1 MHAQI
6 TKVINMQVFEFDTV
20 VIGSGL
26 AGLTTAL
33 YASQYGKVTII
44 TKSGLDI
51 SNSYNAQGG
60 IAAAIDEDDST
71 TLHMNDSMTAGRG
84 LCDKNAMQVLVN
96 EGKKCVDDLIKMKM
110 PFDEIDGKII
120 LGLEGGHS
128 KRRILHAG
136 GDATGKVLTRFMLER
151 ILQKDNISAYENTT
165 VVDLLIS
172 NNKCNGVKAL
182 EFKTQKN
189 IIFKANAVVIATGGL
204 ARIYTRTTNPHT
216 ATGDGYALGFQA
228 GVQLSDMEFIQF
240 HPTALHLA
248 DKDAF
253 LISEAVRGEGAY
265 LINENGER
273 FMTTIHELAE
283 LAPRDVVSFA
293 IFKEIQKSNAE
304 HVFLSLRHLDSEKI
318 KQRFSHIYSKLEE
331 FGIDLTKDNIPV
343 APAAHYTIG
352 GIKTDLHG
360 HTSVENLFA
369 AGEVASTGVM
379 GANRIASNSLL
390 ECLVFGKRTGI
401 AVGSIKQETN
411 IDFDKKIYRLDTENE
426 MIFLEKKNQIAK
438 IMNNYVGIVRNK
450 KGLVYAINEIQK
462 IRNEFAECIN
472 EYNLCKIKNNA
483 DVCLLIARAALER
496 EESRGSQ
503 IREDFRTE
511 SADYRFHSIQQ
522 KEKNIQFEPIRK

>member
-1 MHAQI
+1 MHARI
-6 TKVINMQVFEFDTV
+6 TKVNNMQVFEFDTV

-26 AGLTTAL
+26 AGLTSAL
-33 YASQYGKVTII
+33 YASQFGKVAII

-60 IAAAIDEDDST
+60 IAAAIGDDDSIKS
-71 TLHMNDSMTAGRG
+71 HMVDSMTAGRG
-84 LCDKNAMQVLVN
+84 LCDKDAMKVLVN
-96 EGKKCVDDLIKMKM
+96 EGKKCVNELIDMKM

-128 KRRILHAG
+128 KRRILHAE
-136 GDATGKVLTRFMLER
+136 GDATGKVLTQFMLER
-151 ILQKDNISAYENTT
+151 VLQKDNISAYKNTT
-165 VVDLLIS
+165 VVDLLVD

-182 EFKTQKN
+182 EFRTQKN
-189 IIFKANAVVIATGGL
+189 IIFKSNAVIIATGGL

-216 ATGDGYALGFQA
+216 ATGDGYALGFRV
-228 GVQLSDMEFIQF
+228 GTQLSDMEFIQF

-253 LISEAVRGEGAY
+253 LVSEAVRGEGAY
-265 LINENGER
+265 LINEKGER
-273 FMTTIHELAE
+273 FMTSIHELAE

-304 HVFLSLRHLDSEKI
+304 HVFLSLKHLDSEKI
-318 KQRFSHIYSKLEE
+318 KHRFSHIYDKLKE
-331 FGIDLTKDNIPV
+331 FGLDLTTDNIPV

-360 HTSVENLFA
+360 QTNVENLFA

-390 ECLVFGKRTGI
+390 ECLVFGKRAGI
-401 AVGSIKQETN
+401 AAGN
-411 IDFDKKIYRLDTENE
+411 IRPKKNVDFDNLIYRLDTENE
-426 MIFLEKKNQIAK
+426 MILLDRKNKIAQ

-450 KGLVYAINEIQK
+450 RGLIYAINEIQK
-462 IRNEFAECIN
+462 IRDEFTDCII

-483 DVCLLIARAALER
+483 DVCLLIARAALAR

-503 IREDFRTE
+503 IREDFREE
-511 SADYRFHSIQQ
+511 SVDYKFHSIQQ

>member
-1 MHAQI
+1 
-6 TKVINMQVFEFDTV
+6 MQVFEFDTV

-26 AGLTTAL
+26 AGLTSAL
-33 YASQYGKVTII
+33 YASQYGKVAII

-60 IAAAIDEDDST
+60 IAAAISDDDSIKS
-71 TLHMNDSMTAGRG
+71 HMDDSMIAGRG
-84 LCDKNAMQVLVN
+84 LCDKDAMQVLVN
-96 EGKKCVDDLIKMKM
+96 EGIKCVNNLINMKM
-110 PFDEIDGKII
+110 PFDEIDGKVI

-128 KRRILHAG
+128 KRRILHAE
-136 GDATGKVLTRFMLER
+136 GDATGKVLTQFMLER
-151 ILQKDNISAYENTT
+151 VLQKDNISAYENTT
-165 VVDLLIS
+165 VVDLLIDD
-172 NNKCNGVKAL
+172 NICNGVKAL
-182 EFKTQKN
+182 EFRTRKN
-189 IIFKANAVVIATGGL
+189 IIFKSNAVIIATGGL

-216 ATGDGYALGFQA
+216 ATGDGYALGFRA
-228 GVQLSDMEFIQF
+228 GAQLADMEFIQF
-240 HPTALHLA
+240 HPTALHIE

-265 LINENGER
+265 LVNEKGER
-273 FMTTIHELAE
+273 FMTAIHELAE

-304 HVFLSLRHLDSEKI
+304 HVFLNLRHLDGEKI
-318 KQRFSHIYSKLEE
+318 KQRFSHIYSKLKV
-331 FGIDLTKDNIPV
+331 FGLDLTKDNIPV

-360 HTSVENLFA
+360 QTNVENLFA

-401 AVGSIKQETN
+401 AAGKIQPKKDIN
-411 IDFDKKIYRLDTENE
+411 FDSTIYKLDTENE
-426 MIFLEKKNQIAK
+426 MIFLDRKNKIAK
-438 IMNNYVGIVRNK
+438 IMNSYVGIVRSK

-462 IRNEFAECIN
+462 IRDEFTECAID
-472 EYNLCKIKNNA
+472 YNLCKIKNNA

-503 IREDFRTE
+503 IREDFRNE
-511 SADYRFHSIQQ
+511 SADYEFHSVQQ
-522 KEKNIQFEPIRK
+522 KGKNIQCKPIRK

>member
-1 MHAQI
+1 
-6 TKVINMQVFEFDTV
+6 MQVLEFDTI

-33 YASQYGKVTII
+33 YASLHGKVAII
-44 TKSGLDI
+44 TKSGVDI

-60 IAAAIDEDDST
+60 IAAAIGEDDSIAS
-71 TLHMNDSMTAGRG
+71 HMKDSINAGRG
-84 LCDKNAMQVLVN
+84 LCDEDAMRVLVN
-96 EGKKCVDDLIKMKM
+96 EGKKCVNDLLKMDM
-110 PFDEIDGKII
+110 PFDKKNGKIV

-128 KRRILHAG
+128 KRRILHAD
-136 GDATGKVLTRFMLER
+136 GDATGKVLTRFMLKR
-151 ILQKDNISAYENTT
+151 IKRENNIYAFENTT
-165 VVDLLIS
+165 VVELFVK

-189 IIFKANAVVIATGGL
+189 LIFKANAVVIATGGL

-228 GVQLSDMEFIQF
+228 GAQLSDMEFVQF
-240 HPTALHLA
+240 HPTALHIENE
-248 DKDAF
+248 DAF
-253 LISEAVRGEGAY
+253 LLSEAIRGEGAY

-273 FMTTIHELAE
+273 FMSKIHKLAE

-293 IFKEIQKSNAE
+293 IFKEIQKSKAE
-304 HVFLSLRHLDSEKI
+304 HVFLSLKHLDGERI
-318 KQRFSHIYSKLEE
+318 KQRFSHIYSKLKE
-331 FGIDLTKDNIPV
+331 FGLDLTTDNIPI

-390 ECLVFGKRTGI
+390 ECFVFGKRTGI
-401 AVGSIKQETN
+401 AAGNIKHGMNVESNNT
-411 IDFDKKIYRLDTENE
+411 IFRLDTENE
-426 MIFLEKKNQIAK
+426 MVFMEKKNQIAS

-450 KGLVYAINEIQK
+450 KGLVYAIDEIQK
-462 IRNEFAECIN
+462 IRDEFADCIN
-472 EYNLCKIKNNA
+472 EYNLCKIKTNA
-483 DVCLLIARAALER
+483 EVCLLIAQAALER
-496 EESRGSQ
+496 EESRGSH
-503 IREDFRTE
+503 IREDFRNE
-511 SADYRFHSIQQ
+511 SEDFRLHSIQQ
-522 KEKNIQFEPIRK
+522 KENNIQFELIRKK

>member
-1 MHAQI
+1 
-6 TKVINMQVFEFDTV
+6 MQVFEFDTV

-26 AGLTTAL
+26 AGLTSAL
-33 YASQYGKVTII
+33 YASQFGKVAII

-60 IAAAIDEDDST
+60 IAAAISDDDSIK
-71 TLHMNDSMTAGRG
+71 LHMDDSMLAGRG
-84 LCDKNAMQVLVN
+84 LCDKDSMQILVD
-96 EGKKCVDDLIKMKM
+96 EGKNCVNDLIKMEM
-110 PFDEIDGKII
+110 PFDKIDGKIV

-128 KRRILHAG
+128 KRRILHAE

-151 ILQKDNISAYENTT
+151 VLQKDNISAYENTT

-172 NNKCNGVKAL
+172 NNMCNGVKAL
-182 EFKTQKN
+182 EFKSQKN
-189 IIFKANAVVIATGGL
+189 IIFKSNAVIIATGGL

-216 ATGDGYALGFQA
+216 ATGDGYALGFRA

-240 HPTALHLA
+240 HPTALHIE
-248 DKDAF
+248 DKEAF

-265 LINENGER
+265 LINEKGER
-273 FMTTIHELAE
+273 FMTSIHELAE

-304 HVFLSLRHLDSEKI
+304 HVFLNLKHLDGEKI
-318 KQRFSHIYSKLEE
+318 KHRFSHIYNKLKE
-331 FGIDLTKDNIPV
+331 FGLDLTKDNIPV

-352 GIKTDLHG
+352 GIKTNLHG
-360 HTSVENLFA
+360 QTNVENLFA

-401 AVGSIKQETN
+401 AAGNIQSKKD
-411 IDFDKKIYRLDTENE
+411 IDFDNIIYRLDTENE
-426 MIFLEKKNQIAK
+426 MIFMDRKNKIAK
-438 IMNNYVGIVRNK
+438 LMNSYVGIVRNK

-462 IRNEFAECIN
+462 IRDEFTECVID
-472 EYNLCKIKNNA
+472 YNLCKVKNNA

-503 IREDFRTE
+503 IREDFRDE
-511 SADYRFHSIQQ
+511 NADFKYHSVQQ

>member
-1 MHAQI
+1 
-6 TKVINMQVFEFDTV
+6 MQVFEFDTV
-20 VIGSGL
+20 IIGSGL
-26 AGLTTAL
+26 AGLTSAL
-33 YASQYGKVTII
+33 YASQFGKVAII

-60 IAAAIDEDDST
+60 IAAAIGDEDTVKS
-71 TLHMNDSMTAGRG
+71 HMDDSMIAGRG
-84 LCDKNAMQVLVN
+84 LCDKDAMQILVN
-96 EGKKCVDDLIKMKM
+96 EGKKCVNDLIRMEM
-110 PFDEIDGKII
+110 PFDKIDGKII

-128 KRRILHAG
+128 KRRILHAE

-151 ILQKDNISAYENTT
+151 ILQKENISVYINTT
-165 VVDLLIS
+165 VVDLFI
-172 NNKCNGVKAL
+172 NNNVCNGVKAL
-182 EFKTQKN
+182 DFRSQKN
-189 IIFKANAVVIATGGL
+189 IIFKANAVIIATGGL

-228 GVQLSDMEFIQF
+228 GAHLSDMEFIQF

-265 LINENGER
+265 LINEKGER
-273 FMTTIHELAE
+273 FMTSVHELVE
-283 LAPRDVVSFA
+283 LAPRDIVSFA
-293 IFKEIQKSNAE
+293 IFKEIQKSDAE
-304 HVFLSLRHLDSEKI
+304 HVFLSLKHLDSEKI
-318 KQRFSHIYSKLEE
+318 KKRFSHIYGKLKE
-331 FGIDLTKDNIPV
+331 FGLDLTKDNIPV

-360 HTSVENLFA
+360 QTSVENLFA

-390 ECLVFGKRTGI
+390 ECLVFGKRAGI
-401 AVGSIKQETN
+401 TAGNIQPKTN
-411 IDFDKKIYRLDTENE
+411 VDFDNIIYKLDTENE
-426 MIFLEKKNQIAK
+426 MIFLNRKNKIAK
-438 IMNNYVGIVRNK
+438 IMNNYVGIVRSK

-462 IRNEFAECIN
+462 IRDEFTECTI
-472 EYNLCKIKNNA
+472 EYNLCKIKNNT

-503 IREDFRTE
+503 IREDFRNE
-511 SADYRFHSIQQ
+511 SAEYKLHSIQQ

>member
-1 MHAQI
+1 
-6 TKVINMQVFEFDTV
+6 MQVFEFDTV

-26 AGLTTAL
+26 AGLTSAL
-33 YASQYGKVTII
+33 YASQYGKVAII

-60 IAAAIDEDDST
+60 IAAAISDDDSIKS
-71 TLHMNDSMTAGRG
+71 HMDDSMIAGRG
-84 LCDKNAMQVLVN
+84 LCDKDAMQVLVN
-96 EGKKCVDDLIKMKM
+96 EGIKCVNNLINMKM
-110 PFDEIDGKII
+110 PFDEIDGKVI

-128 KRRILHAG
+128 KRRILHAE
-136 GDATGKVLTRFMLER
+136 GDATGKVLTQFMLER
-151 ILQKDNISAYENTT
+151 VLQKDNISAYENTT
-165 VVDLLIS
+165 VVDLLIDD
-172 NNKCNGVKAL
+172 NICNGVKAL
-182 EFKTQKN
+182 EFRTRKN
-189 IIFKANAVVIATGGL
+189 IIFKSNAVIIATGGL

-216 ATGDGYALGFQA
+216 ATGDGYALGFRA
-228 GVQLSDMEFIQF
+228 GAQLADMEFIQF
-240 HPTALHLA
+240 HPTALHIE

-265 LINENGER
+265 LVNEKGER
-273 FMTTIHELAE
+273 FMTAIHELAE

-304 HVFLSLRHLDSEKI
+304 HVFLNLRHLDGEKI
-318 KQRFSHIYSKLEE
+318 KQRFSHIYSKLKE
-331 FGIDLTKDNIPV
+331 FGLDLTKDNIPV

-360 HTSVENLFA
+360 QTNVENLFA

-401 AVGSIKQETN
+401 AAGKIQPKKDIN
-411 IDFDKKIYRLDTENE
+411 FDSAIYKLDTENE
-426 MIFLEKKNQIAK
+426 MIFLDRKNKIAK
-438 IMNNYVGIVRNK
+438 IMNSYVGIVRSK

-462 IRNEFAECIN
+462 IRDEFTECAID
-472 EYNLCKIKNNA
+472 YNLCKIKNNA

-503 IREDFRTE
+503 IREDFRNE
-511 SADYRFHSIQQ
+511 SADYEFHSVQQ
-522 KEKNIQFEPIRK
+522 KGKNIQCKPIRK

>member
-1 MHAQI
+1 
-6 TKVINMQVFEFDTV
+6 MQVLEFDTV

-33 YASQYGKVTII
+33 YASQFGKVAII

-60 IAAAIDEDDST
+60 IAAAIGEGDSVESH
-71 TLHMNDSMTAGRG
+71 LFDSMLAGRG
-84 LCDKNAMQVLVN
+84 LCDEEAMKVLVN
-96 EGKKCVDDLIKMKM
+96 EGIACVLDLIKMGM
-110 PFDEIDGKII
+110 PFDGNDGEII

-128 KRRILHAG
+128 KRRILHAE

-151 ILQKDNISAYENTT
+151 IKAKENIQAFENTT
-165 VVDLLIS
+165 VVDLLIT
-172 NNKCNGVKAL
+172 NNICNGVKAL
-182 EFKTQKN
+182 EFRTQKN
-189 IIFKANAVVIATGGL
+189 LIFKANAVVIATGGL
-204 ARIYTRTTNPHT
+204 ARIYSRTTNPHT

-228 GVQLSDMEFIQF
+228 GAQLADMEFIQF
-240 HPTALHLA
+240 HPTALHLD

-273 FMTTIHELAE
+273 FMSKIHELAE

-293 IFKEIQKSNAE
+293 IFKEIQKSKSE
-304 HVFLSLRHLDSEKI
+304 HVFLSLRHLDSSKI
-318 KQRFSHIYSKLEE
+318 KQRFSHIYSKLKE
-331 FGIDLTKDNIPV
+331 FGLDLTKDNIPV
-343 APAAHYTIG
+343 APAAHYTVG

-401 AVGSIKQETN
+401 AAGNIRPKAK
-411 IDFDKKIYRLDTENE
+411 IDFDDTIFKLDTENE
-426 MIFLEKKNQIAK
+426 MTFLEKKNQIAL
-438 IMNNYVGIVRNK
+438 IMSNFVGIVRNK

-462 IRNEFAECIN
+462 IRDEFTNCTN
-472 EYNLCKIKNNA
+472 KYNLCKINNNA
-483 DVCLLIARAALER
+483 EICLLIARAALER
-496 EESRGSQ
+496 EESRGGH
-503 IREDFRTE
+503 IREDFRNE
-511 SADYRFHSIQQ
+511 NPDFRVHSVQQ
-522 KEKNIQFEPIRK
+522 KGKNIQFEPIRKK